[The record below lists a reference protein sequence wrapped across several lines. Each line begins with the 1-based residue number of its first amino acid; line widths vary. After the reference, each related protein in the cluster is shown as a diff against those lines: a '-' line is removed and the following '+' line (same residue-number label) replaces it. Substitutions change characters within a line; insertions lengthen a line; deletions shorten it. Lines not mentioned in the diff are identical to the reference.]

1 MNCERRRHG
10 RRMFSKTAMI
20 VQNIKHIEF
29 NEDKNNVTPSKK
41 MSIILDLLWEHTQK
55 IGLRCNI
62 LFSWKQ
68 IKLLL
73 SLVLFNKSFLTLAMI
88 IFRSHYSS
96 PFLWI
101 WQSNRH
107 FRISKQ
113 LFRWKVKLKFLQ
125 DFYFL
130 RLFCFC
136 FCFVVRLLQRSQIL
150 LFLVKLYQSYYK
162 NNHLLIIHDS

>member
-1 MNCERRRHG
+1 MIFCENTHKKSDYDAIYFFRGNKSNCY
-10 RRMFSKTAMI
+10 
-20 VQNIKHIEF
+20 
-29 NEDKNNVTPSKK
+29 
-41 MSIILDLLWEHTQK
+41 
-55 IGLRCNI
+55 
-62 LFSWKQ
+62 
-68 IKLLL
+68 L

-88 IFRSHYSS
+88 IVRSHYSS
-96 PFLWI
+96 PFLLI

-136 FCFVVRLLQRSQIL
+136 FRFCFVVRLLQRSQIL

-162 NNHLLIIHDS
+162 NNHILIMIPRFHLSRFFLIALYELIDCWKMGPFLVKMQSNDR